1 MIVVA
6 QCVFGERLEER
17 GHEITRRKAL
27 NRACRTQDERQ
38 P

>member
-1 MIVVA
+1 MIMIRCSAVRIW
-6 QCVFGERLEER
+6 ERLEER

-27 NRACRTQDERQ
+27 SRACSQ

>member
-1 MIVVA
+1 MIRCSAVRIW
-6 QCVFGERLEER
+6 ERLEER

-27 NRACRTQDERQ
+27 SRACSQ